1 MKDNDKEDD
10 TNYLLQRATKMELQ
24 PGLGNLQKPLRV
36 EILKPETEIIC
47 ILPIEFYALRK
58 IYVQERSKYLYRT

>member
-1 MKDNDKEDD
+1 
-10 TNYLLQRATKMELQ
+10 MELQ

-47 ILPIEFYALRK
+47 ILPIDFYALRK
-58 IYVQERSKYLYRT
+58 IYVQERRKYLYMT